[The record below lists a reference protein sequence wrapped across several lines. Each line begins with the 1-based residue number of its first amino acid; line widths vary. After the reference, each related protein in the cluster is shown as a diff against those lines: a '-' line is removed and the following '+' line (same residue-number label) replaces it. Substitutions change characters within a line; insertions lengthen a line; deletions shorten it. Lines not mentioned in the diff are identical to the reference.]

1 MNSNRSIAQQLFLL
15 LAIGLC
21 CSFLG
26 TAIGR
31 IITLTFYGKS
41 AELGVVSNSLSL
53 IELLITHAFTFLGT
67 YLVFAK
73 LNQINTKSFFV
84 QGIQLKTLFVVL
96 LLAFAGL
103 YLSEFL
109 AQSSL
114 IFFEKIGWFH
124 VVDAHI
130 EQQETILKILTP
142 EGSSKFMLS
151 LFAMAIIPAIGEE
164 LIFRGLIQNIILASS
179 SKKHFSV
186 IVSALIFAAL
196 HFQPVNLLS
205 IFFMGIVLGYIYE
218 FTKNIFYAMLFHF
231 LNNAALL
238 LVLYYYPEMT

>member
-1 MNSNRSIAQQLFLL
+1 MNSNRSLAQQLFLL

-26 TAIGR
+26 TAIAR
-31 IITLTFYGKS
+31 IITLTFYGQS
-41 AELGVVSNSLSL
+41 AEVAIVSNNISLL
-53 IELLITHAFTFLGT
+53 ELLIIHAFTFLGT

-73 LNQINTKSFFV
+73 LNQTNTLSFFV
-84 QGIQLKTLFVVL
+84 RPIQTKTLLVVFL
-96 LLAFAGL
+96 IAFGGL
-103 YLSEFL
+103 FLSEFL
-109 AQSSL
+109 ANVSL
-114 IFFEKIGWFH
+114 IFFENIGWFH
-124 VVDAHI
+124 VVEAHI

-142 EGSSKFMLS
+142 EGGFKFILS
-151 LFAMAIIPAIGEE
+151 LFAMAILPAIGEE

-179 SKKHFSV
+179 SKRHFSV

-205 IFFMGIVLGYIYE
+205 IFSMGIVLGYIYE
-218 FTKNIFYAMLFHF
+218 YTKNIFYAMLFHF

-238 LVLYYYPEMT
+238 FVLHFYPELI